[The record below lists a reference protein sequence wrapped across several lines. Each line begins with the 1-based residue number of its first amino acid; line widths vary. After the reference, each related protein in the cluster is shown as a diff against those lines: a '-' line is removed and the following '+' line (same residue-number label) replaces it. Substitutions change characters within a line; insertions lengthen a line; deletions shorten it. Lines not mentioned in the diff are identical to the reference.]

1 MCYSRRLAGIPGS
14 ERWVLLIIA
23 VGRKYQMAEVKWL
36 RDDVFALR
44 VTAGV
49 ANGLCVCLGGRRV
62 GGSGG
67 EGEALRRVVLAAMG
81 MWAELV
87 D

>member
-1 MCYSRRLAGIPGS
+1 M
-14 ERWVLLIIA
+14 LLIIV

-44 VTAGV
+44 VTAG
-49 ANGLCVCLGGRRV
+49 GKIWTVCLGGRRV

-67 EGEALRRVVLAAMG
+67 EGEALRSVVLAAMG